1 MLSVYFFYGSFA
13 VFVLRVVLSAIFIA
27 HGWPKIKDLKK
38 NAEMFNGMG
47 FRPGMFW
54 GTITALLE
62 FLGGISLL
70 FGFLVELLAAFYI
83 IQFATITLWKIA
95 RKTHF
100 TGQYGWEL
108 DLLIFAGVVV
118 LFFVGS
124 GAYALDH
131 VFLLGL

>member
-1 MLSVYFFYGSFA
+1 MLSVFFFYGSFA
-13 VFVLRVVLSAIFIA
+13 VFLLRVVLALIFIA

-38 NAEMFNGMG
+38 NAENFNGMG

-54 GTITALLE
+54 GTIVALLE

-70 FGFLVELLAAFYI
+70 FGFLVPFLCVFYAL
-83 IQFATITLWKIA
+83 QFATITIWKWT
-95 RKTHF
+95 RKAPF

-108 DLLIFAGVVV
+108 DLLILAGVIV
-118 LFFVGS
+118 LFFVGA

-131 VFLLGL
+131 VFILGV